1 LIRKFRSSSRSAGT
15 LRQSGTIQFE
25 TGLFEIGLFEIGLFE
40 IGRCEMSWQ
49 TKTRALLS
57 EPLVHFLIAGAAV
70 FWLLSGRAPDLGE
83 RRIVVDKAVVGAMVE
98 RFYGSFHRLPSPD
111 ETDGMIHDYVADQV
125 YYREALRLGL
135 DQGDEVVVRRM
146 RRKLESL
153 AVADAETSE
162 PSDAQLQALIDGDPA
177 RYSDD
182 PRTSFEQIYLGADT
196 PDNRAAANAR
206 LADLRKGRTVSAAPV
221 PLPARLEGARAS
233 EVSGMFGDEFA
244 LALRSLPLGQWEG
257 PIASGV
263 GLHLVRVWSR
273 AAPTKPSLATVR
285 QRVTNDWRAAAIAR
299 ARADDYDRMV
309 RGYDVEITLPK

>member
-1 LIRKFRSSSRSAGT
+1 MA
-15 LRQSGTIQFE
+15 
-25 TGLFEIGLFEIGLFE
+25 
-40 IGRCEMSWQ
+40 WQ
-49 TKTRALLS
+49 TKARALLS
-57 EPLVHFLIAGAAV
+57 EPLGHFLIAGAAV

-111 ETDGMIHDYVADQV
+111 ETDGMIRDYVADQV

-162 PSDAQLQALIDGDPA
+162 PSDTQLQALIDQDSA

-196 PDNRAAANAR
+196 PENRAAANAR
-206 LADLRKGRTVSAAPV
+206 LAELRAGHLISAVTA
-221 PLPARLEGARAS
+221 PLPGRLDGARAS
-233 EVSGMFGDEFA
+233 EVSGMFGDEFT
-244 LALRSLPLGQWEG
+244 LALRSLPLRQWQG
-257 PIASGV
+257 PVASGV
-263 GLHLVRVWSR
+263 GLHLVRVDSR
-273 AAPTKPSLATVR
+273 AALLKPNLATVR

-299 ARADDYDRMV
+299 AQADDYARML
-309 RGYDVEITLPK
+309 RGYDVVIALPK